1 MIVILIEIAYN
12 RIKDGGVRMD
22 APNKEE
28 IYTIDDIYAL
38 PEGDRRTPGSVRGIP
53 RKGYVYST
61 F

>member
-1 MIVILIEIAYN
+1 
-12 RIKDGGVRMD
+12 MD
-22 APNKEE
+22 TLNKEE

-38 PEGDRRTPGSVRGIP
+38 PEGERRTPGSVRGIP